1 MMEIEGELVDDPF
14 QMGGHIHVP
23 LFEGVQRRHQD
34 PTGVVP
40 GIRPQAAADVAGDNG
55 GAPVAFG

>member
-1 MMEIEGELVDDPF
+1 MDIIGESVQHPFEVGNDVVPPLLEGM
-14 QMGGHIHVP
+14 QH
-23 LFEGVQRRHQD
+23 RHQD
-34 PTGVVP
+34 ATGVIP